1 MKESVTVNT
10 KRMRIMIGI
19 LGMLL
24 PWLVALI
31 TLSWPQSI
39 SITYY
44 SLFAVG
50 TFMVVLGSAGILL
63 INYKGYEKI
72 DDITATI
79 AGIFGILICLFP
91 MTYLPDPSIQTG
103 VLHLRSDISNIFH
116 CVSAFGFF
124 ATLAFMSF
132 FLFTKTSGE
141 MTKQKK
147 IKNIIYRVCGVG
159 MLGSFILMLL
169 QFIPGFNCYNLTW
182 IVEAIALFFF
192 GFSWIVKSDA
202 FPCLQ
207 DKKKVTN
214 KRLVL
219 DNKESIEK
227 FLDAM
232 DVWIEPTKVTSKDD
246 VEDSEPKKKVF
257 RVWKYK
263 AEMTKADFGVFLPD
277 TMWCGWPQVC
287 DGKTKDEMLKMGFG
301 CYDSWLV
308 DEDAQEEE

>member
-1 MKESVTVNT
+1 MKEKESVTVNT

-63 INYKGYEKI
+63 INYKGYELI
-72 DDITATI
+72 DDISATI

-103 VLHLRSDISNIFH
+103 ILHLRSDVSNIFH
-116 CVSAFGFF
+116 CISAFGFF

-132 FLFTKTSGE
+132 FLFTKSSGE

-147 IKNIIYRVCGVG
+147 IKNIIYRVCGIG
-159 MLGSFILMLL
+159 MLGSFLLMLL

-202 FPCLQ
+202 FPFLQ
-207 DKKKVTN
+207 DKEKTTRSMMSIMGPDGN
-214 KRLVL
+214 PITLE
-219 DNKESIEK
+219 KESKTHTKELMTEPLKIDNQK
-227 FLDAM
+227 SIDKLLDALEG
-232 DVWIEPTKVTSKDD
+232 DKH
-246 VEDSEPKKKVF
+246 
-257 RVWKYK
+257 
-263 AEMTKADFGVFLPD
+263 
-277 TMWCGWPQVC
+277 
-287 DGKTKDEMLKMGFG
+287 GKRKN
-301 CYDSWLV
+301 
-308 DEDAQEEE
+308 